1 MKTNQNENIHYEAK
15 LNKNIKRKYY
25 SWTTYKKGT
34 LICKFTEKQFEKFTL
49 KNIDN
54 YFSPQI
60 TLGHGAAEYFD
71 VETDIEFF
79 KITTCTKTKKQIV
92 KLK

>member
-1 MKTNQNENIHYEAK
+1 MNEKIHYEAR
-15 LNKNIKRKYY
+15 LNKNIRREYY
-25 SWTTYKKGT
+25 TWTTYKKGT
-34 LICKFTEKQFEKFTL
+34 LISRFGQKEFEKFTI

-71 VETDIEFF
+71 VEEDIDFF
-79 KITTCTKTKKQIV
+79 KVITYTKSKKTKI